1 MRASEPRRR
10 RHRDLAGAAVALAV
24 LLGGCSSAPQPVADL
39 ARDLADKVGV
49 DGMYTHLRKLAEI
62 ADANNGSRAEG
73 TPGYDASVDYVAQTL
88 RDKGF
93 DVATPEYERLGV
105 VSPGKPTLTASGR
118 AYPVDQASL
127 LTGTKAGGL
136 RATTSRPQK
145 PAGCVAADYGTKKL
159 DRRHRRRRRHRLL
172 DRRQAEHRR
181 RGGRRRPSR
190 RQRSSGATAA
200 RGACSPPGT
209 TAG

>member
-1 MRASEPRRR
+1 MRA
-10 RHRDLAGAAVALAV
+10 LAGAALALAV

-93 DVATPEYERLGV
+93 DVADPRVRAARRGV
-105 VSPGKPTLTASGR
+105 AGEADAHGIGPCLSCRPGLAADR
-118 AYPVDQASL
+118 
-127 LTGTKAGGL
+127 
-136 RATTSRPQK
+136 RPRR
-145 PAGCVAADYGTKKL
+145 AGCA
-159 DRRHRRRRRHRLL
+159 RRRR
-172 DRRQAEHRR
+172 DRRSLRAAWPPTTGR
-181 RGGRRRPSR
+181 RG
-190 RQRSSGATAA
+190 
-200 RGACSPPGT
+200 
-209 TAG
+209 